1 MREYIERKIKAEK
14 VLRFSMIAIFFCVP
28 FLMHFL
34 NESLYPVGFFSYG
47 IFIWVMIFLY
57 PIKYLPW
64 AKVSRELKNYDW
76 KDLVSDIDLDKPT
89 LPKSKIHCGRKA
101 FYSQKSGMV
110 IPYHQTAWIYY
121 KVQRS
126 FGLVVDKTV
135 VIYTRSGTKFLLKA
149 DDKEFM
155 WLLENLIVPFSP
167 GVVIGFGSYQKK
179 RYKEIRK
186 AEMNKN

>member
-1 MREYIERKIKAEK
+1 MREYIEQKTKTEK
-14 VLRFSMIAIFFCVP
+14 VLRISMIVVFFGVP
-28 FLMHFL
+28 LLVMLL
-34 NESLYPVGFFSYG
+34 NENLYLVVILSYG
-47 IFIWVMIFLY
+47 AFIWVMIFLY

-64 AKVSRELKNYDW
+64 AKVSGELKNYDW

-101 FYSQKSGMV
+101 FYSQKSKIV

-135 VIYTRSGTKFLLKA
+135 IIYTRSGTKFLLKA
-149 DDKEFM
+149 DDNEFM
-155 WLLENLIVPFSP
+155 WLLENLIAPFSP
-167 GVVIGFGSYQKK
+167 GVVIGFGSEQKK

-186 AEMNKN
+186 AEMNKK

>member
-14 VLRFSMIAIFFCVP
+14 AIRISMIVVLLGIP
-28 FLMHFL
+28 FLITVL
-34 NESLYPVGFFSYG
+34 DENLYPVLVLSYG
-47 IFIWVMIFLY
+47 AFIWTMIFMY

-64 AKVSRELKNYDW
+64 AKVSGELKNYDW

-149 DDKEFM
+149 DDNEFI

-167 GVVIGFGSYQKK
+167 GVVIGFGSEQKK
-179 RYKEIRK
+179 RYKETRK